1 MMHYVAI
8 GRIAESKRCMV
19 LRDER
24 QAMILRQARASGFV
38 RISDLAAQLATSR
51 ATLWRD
57 IDALAADG
65 LLVKVHGG
73 ATVPPSDSSDD
84 RPDDAADEQ
93 AVRSADSLIIGM
105 QVPSGEYY
113 YQRVIEG
120 ARNACDLAGAQLI
133 VGVSG
138 YGGLDDDHEVIRGL
152 IDSGAHGLMLSPATS
167 PYDASGLPQRWLD
180 DIHQPIVLVE
190 REPPGI
196 ASAGIS
202 SVSTA
207 HEAGIHSAIL
217 HLKQF
222 GHQRIGLVALR
233 VNSQTRKRI
242 QVGYRMAIEQLFD
255 VDDPP
260 LYEWIAS
267 DDITHEDI
275 LLEMRDAGVTAV
287 VCFND
292 VLAASLARRAR
303 TMNWTV
309 PGDLSIVSYDN
320 EIAANVAPPMTAISP
335 QREVLGRL
343 AAHRLIRQLSANESI
358 NGPRVR
364 VDPELVIRESTGEV
378 RLSRR

>member
-1 MMHYVAI
+1 
-8 GRIAESKRCMV
+8 MV

-73 ATVPPSDSSDD
+73 ATVPPSDSSGD
-84 RPDDAADEQ
+84 RLEDAADEQ
-93 AVRSADSLIIGM
+93 TVRSADSLIIGM

-120 ARNACDLAGAQLI
+120 ARNACDLAGARLI

-152 IDSGAHGLMLSPATS
+152 IDSGAHGLMLSPTTS

-222 GHQRIGLVALR
+222 GHQRIGLVAIR
-233 VNSQTRKRI
+233 ATSQTRKRI
-242 QVGYRMAIEQLFD
+242 QVGYRMAVEQLFD

-378 RLSRR
+378 RLTRR